1 MKILFVCPEYG
12 KSGFGKNTKM
22 ENTPT
27 YKIFLNTAFRPNL
40 PVLTLAA
47 LTPKEHTVE
56 IVDEIVEDINFDINY
71 DIVGITTMTPS
82 AFRAYEI
89 ADEFRRRG
97 VTVVLGGWHPSV
109 LPEEA
114 KEHADSVVIGEAE
127 ELWGNLLKDYSNN
140 KLKPFYK
147 QTNVVDLSSVPKI
160 LNERKL
166 LKYKTLPA
174 GIEATRGCT
183 VGCKFCP
190 GTCRPF
196 YREFRRRAIED
207 VIEELQH
214 IDSKFVSFVDSS
226 LTFDPSYAKK
236 LFREMK
242 GLNKKFFAMG
252 NISLIE
258 NDDELLQLAAD
269 AGLIQMQIGLESSS
283 QEAINSVGKYTNKV
297 DTYSATIRKIQDYGI
312 GVVGCF
318 MFGFETDTLDIFQ
331 RTTDFLKDIN
341 LNSAYLMI
349 LTPYPGTPFYTQFEA
364 ENRILTRDWSKYDLD
379 HVVFQ
384 PKNMTPE
391 ELLDGVRTVAKEYM
405 SPYNI
410 IKRIVMSTKIGFHL
424 FLSITTLSLIKYR
437 WAKRFLYS
445 KDYDYI

>member
-1 MKILFVCPEYG
+1 MKILFVCPEYR

-22 ENTPT
+22 ENTPI

-127 ELWGNLLKDYSNN
+127 ELWGNLLKDYSNK

-147 QTNVVDLSSVPKI
+147 QTNIVDLSLVPKV

-166 LKYKTLPA
+166 LKYGTFPE

-183 VGCKFCP
+183 VGCKFCA
-190 GTCRPF
+190 GTSKPY
-196 YREFRRRAIED
+196 YRKFRKKAINE
-207 VIEELQH
+207 VIEEISHIKKKLIVF
-214 IDSKFVSFVDSS
+214 IDSN
-226 LTFDPSYAKK
+226 LTFDPSYAKQ

-242 GLNKKFFAMG
+242 GLNKKFYALG
-252 NISLIE
+252 TISLFE
-258 NDDELLQLAAD
+258 NDDELLKLATD
-269 AGLIQMQIGLESSS
+269 AGLIQINMGLESPS
-283 QEAINSVGKYTNKV
+283 QESIDSVSKTTNKV
-297 DTYSATIRKIQDYGI
+297 NRYASTIKEIHDNGI
-312 GVVGCF
+312 AALGYF
-318 MFGFETDTLDIFQ
+318 MFGLEADTLDIFQ
-331 RTTDFLKDIN
+331 RTSDFVKDIN
-341 LNSAYLMI
+341 LDLAHFMM
-349 LTPYPGTPFYTQFEA
+349 LTPYPGTHFYTQFEA

-391 ELLDGVRTVAKEYM
+391 ELLDGTRSVVKQYTSPLNVIRQIAK
-405 SPYNI
+405 SI
-410 IKRIVMSTKIGFHL
+410 KIGYYP
-424 FLSITTLSLIKYR
+424 FLSTMSLNLLNYQ
-437 WAKRFLYS
+437 WARKFIYS
-445 KDYDYI
+445 KDYDYN